1 MKLKN
6 QRLKNLKRQRKIS
19 EVKMNK
25 TVDNKSKK
33 VVYVCWNDK
42 AHASGTLEWDSP
54 IALQPDTV
62 SCPNCGEVV
71 RIMQKL

>member
-1 MKLKN
+1 MVGKF
-6 QRLKNLKRQRKIS
+6 
-19 EVKMNK
+19 EPK
-25 TVDNKSKK
+25 TKK

-42 AHASGTLEWDSP
+42 AHAGGTLEWDSLP
-54 IALQPDTV
+54 LPQDTV

>member
-1 MKLKN
+1 MGKYD
-6 QRLKNLKRQRKIS
+6 S
-19 EVKMNK
+19 GP
-25 TVDNKSKK
+25 KK

-42 AHASGTLEWDSP
+42 AHAGGTLEFDGIP
-54 IALQPDTV
+54 QVNQEVV

>member
-1 MKLKN
+1 MGKYD
-6 QRLKNLKRQRKIS
+6 S
-19 EVKMNK
+19 GV
-25 TVDNKSKK
+25 KK

-42 AHASGTLEWDSP
+42 AHASGTLEWDSLP
-54 IALQPDTV
+54 LPQDTV